1 MSEDNRGAGRVHR
14 VTLFVCSGCEACYQA
29 ATFLRGWADGRPDVT
44 LEIVSVLRSP
54 EQIVR
59 LGITHTPALVVDG
72 ELLAQNVSVE
82 TLADRL
88 PIRLNGPAAD
98 SVSAG

>member
-1 MSEDNRGAGRVHR
+1 MLEDNRTARQVHR
-14 VTLFVCSGCEACYQA
+14 VTLFVCSSCEACKQA
-29 ATFLRGWADGRPDVT
+29 AAFLRRWANGCPDVT
-44 LEIVSVLRSP
+44 LEIASVVHRP

-72 ELLAQNVSVE
+72 ALLAQNVSVD

-88 PIRLNGPAAD
+88 LIHLNGPAVA
-98 SVSAG
+98 SALAG